1 MADWVSRHPTPIG
14 GARAIEVA
22 IKALRERDATPR

>member
-1 MADWVSRHPTPIG
+1 VRYGADDDG

>member
-1 MADWVSRHPTPIG
+1 VRYGADDDG

-22 IKALRERDATPR
+22 IKALRVRDGTPR